1 MKKKLLAIVLTVCV
15 LVSLFATPVSAIV
28 FEPTPTAQLEAV
40 TFTEKNTSKYPVEG
54 DAITEIAA
62 GNTFAIKISV
72 TNPSSDP
79 LRLSGLN
86 LDLLIMWTLLRRTP
100 THLKMTMTAVRL
112 VQTLC
117 LHLQR
122 AV

>member
-72 TNPSSDP
+72 TNPVKSLP
-79 LRLSGLN
+79 ATTTVTLPVT
-86 LDLLIMWTLLRRTP
+86 TLLKPCRKTRSQCAATR
-100 THLKMTMTAVRL
+100 KR
-112 VQTLC
+112 
-117 LHLQR
+117 
-122 AV
+122 

>member
-79 LRLSGLN
+79 LRLSGFKFRFMHIGLTQPN
-86 LDLLIMWTLLRRTP
+86 T
-100 THLKMTMTAVRL
+100 KSCAEVRNIG
-112 VQTLC
+112 
-117 LHLQR
+117 H
-122 AV
+122 